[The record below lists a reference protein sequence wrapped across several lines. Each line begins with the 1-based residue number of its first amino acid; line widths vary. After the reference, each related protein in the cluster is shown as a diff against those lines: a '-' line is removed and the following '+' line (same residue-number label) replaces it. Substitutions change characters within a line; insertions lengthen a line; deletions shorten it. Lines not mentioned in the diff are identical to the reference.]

1 MIIQNA
7 RTLSN
12 VELLREYD
20 KIKILESCQYYDIM
34 QKKAEGWSLDSQ
46 KDDIDKLHLLRS
58 EISRVRNILLLR
70 GFRNI

>member
-34 QKKAEGWSLDSQ
+34 QKKSEGWSLDSQ